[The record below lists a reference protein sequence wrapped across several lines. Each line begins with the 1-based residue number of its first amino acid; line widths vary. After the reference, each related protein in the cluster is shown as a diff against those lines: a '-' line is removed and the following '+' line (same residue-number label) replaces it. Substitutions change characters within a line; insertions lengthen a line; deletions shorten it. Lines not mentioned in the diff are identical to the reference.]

1 MNENQTKEED
11 LTCLVKQIKECH
23 HLSEKKAQT
32 FAAQVLALQKN
43 LRLRKK
49 QKQEKE
55 NQKKSSDNS
64 GEK

>member
-1 MNENQTKEED
+1 MNKNQTIEEN
-11 LTCLVKQIKECH
+11 LVVLLRQVKECH

-32 FAAQVLALQKN
+32 FAAQALALQKN

-55 NQKKSSDNS
+55 NQKKSSDN
-64 GEK
+64 